1 MRVGHAINGKPL
13 RSVIPGRSISGG
25 EGDPPDPWRYGPP
38 SQPAAAGMTPASV
51 MAGCVPAI
59 PIGKVQRFR
68 IGITGTRPVMT
79 WENADS
85 LTLAFPAQIAY
96 SPRFAFAP
104 AGG

>member
-13 RSVIPGRSISGG
+13 RSVIPGRSVSEG
-25 EGDPPDPWRYGPP
+25 EKESTRPLALWPPF
-38 SQPAAAGMTPASV
+38 QPAAAGMTPAPV